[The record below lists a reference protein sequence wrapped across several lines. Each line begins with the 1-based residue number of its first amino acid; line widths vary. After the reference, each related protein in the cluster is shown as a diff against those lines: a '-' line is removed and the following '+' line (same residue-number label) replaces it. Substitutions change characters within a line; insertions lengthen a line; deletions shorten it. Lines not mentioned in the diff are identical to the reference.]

1 MAADGAA
8 PTEASGQLLY
18 DTTAGALSWD
28 VDGTGSQGD
37 PVRVADLSGVPLT
50 TASDFSLV

>member
-8 PTEASGQLLY
+8 PTEANGQFLY
-18 DTTAGALSWD
+18 DTTTGNLRWD
-28 VDGTGSQGD
+28 VDGTGSQED

-50 TASDFSLV
+50 ASDFSLV